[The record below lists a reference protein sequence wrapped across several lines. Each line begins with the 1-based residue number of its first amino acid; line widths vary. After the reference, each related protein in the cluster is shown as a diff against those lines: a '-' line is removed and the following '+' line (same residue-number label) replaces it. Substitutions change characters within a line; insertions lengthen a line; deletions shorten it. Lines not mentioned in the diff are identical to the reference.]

1 MQYLG
6 GKSKIRKELSKFLEG
21 VRLEGQT
28 YFEPFCGGGW
38 VLQEM
43 SGERIASD
51 GNKALIAMYQALQD
65 GWIPPDFVS
74 EDEWRKW
81 RQTKEVAAEPMMAFT
96 RFGCGFGGDWN
107 GGYARSE
114 GKSCY
119 AATSKRSLL
128 KQLPLIQEVE
138 FVQGLYQEHSPE
150 GMLVYCDPP
159 YANTTQ
165 YGAFD
170 EFDHVEFWNNMR
182 EWTLSNTV
190 VVSEY
195 EAPDDFVCVREF
207 VSQMGL
213 SVGDKET
220 RPKRIER
227 VFMHKDQ
234 AYLAN
239 M

>member
-6 GKSKIRKELSKFLEG
+6 GKSKIRKELSKFLES
-21 VRLEGQT
+21 VRSSDQT
-28 YFEPFCGGGW
+28 YFEPFVGGGW

-43 SGERIASD
+43 AGKRIASD

-74 EDEWRKW
+74 EDEYK
-81 RQTKEVAAEPMMAFT
+81 QVKLACCTNDPLYAF
-96 RFGCGFGGDWN
+96 CGFGVSFAGKWF

-114 GKSCY
+114 GKTCY

-128 KQLPLIQEVE
+128 KQLPLIRDVE
-138 FVQGLYQEHSPE
+138 FIQGLYTEHEPK

-170 EFDHVEFWNNMR
+170 GFDHKVFWDKMR
-182 EWTLSNTV
+182 EWARCNTV

-195 EAPDDFVCVREF
+195 EAPDDFVCVEEF
-207 VSQMGL
+207 VSQMGM

-220 RPKRIER
+220 RPKRVEK
-227 VFMHKDQ
+227 VFMQKDQ
-234 AYLAN
+234 AMVFGLI
-239 M
+239 